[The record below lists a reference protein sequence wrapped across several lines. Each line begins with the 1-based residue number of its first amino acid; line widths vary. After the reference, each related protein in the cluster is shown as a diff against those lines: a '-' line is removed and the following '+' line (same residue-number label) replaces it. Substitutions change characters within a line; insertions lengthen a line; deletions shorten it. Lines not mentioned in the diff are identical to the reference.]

1 MKTQHLSVF
10 CLHWAYNLQHSDW
23 SLPAI
28 SNMEVAIYFLVN
40 KQWLDTTDILM
51 DRCLKFISEKNNEK
65 VIDTNLLFHR
75 KHASK
80 AISLCLY

>member
-1 MKTQHLSVF
+1 
-10 CLHWAYNLQHSDW
+10 
-23 SLPAI
+23 
-28 SNMEVAIYFLVN
+28 MEVAIYFLVN

-80 AISLCLY
+80 AISLCLYWIFKISLEFPFRLSFQLSKTNDS